1 LTTVLTDLVGAA
13 LFYFLIRSKLGAG
26 LGFRRLVR
34 VALAAAL
41 MGVVIFVLRDQ
52 NLFLIIGVS
61 AAAYIALI
69 WLSGA
74 FSPDE
79 LNLLTGFVTRRLR
92 PRTAS
97 A

>member
-1 LTTVLTDLVGAA
+1 
-13 LFYFLIRSKLGAG
+13 
-26 LGFRRLVR
+26 
-34 VALAAAL
+34 AL

-52 NLFLIIGVS
+52 NLLLIIGVS
-61 AAAYIALI
+61 AVVYIALI

-79 LNLLTGFVTRRLR
+79 LSLLTGFVTRRLR
-92 PRTAS
+92 PRAAS